1 MRVKVNL
8 QYAFVFVRASFATFV
23 PTLQVKFLTAK
34 ELYADFHHTTMEYG
48 VKVE

>member
-8 QYAFVFVRASFATFV
+8 QYAFVFAGTSLATFV
-23 PTLQVKFLTAK
+23 PTMQVKFLTAK
-34 ELYADFHHTTMEYG
+34 ELYADFHHMTMEYG